1 MAVYRERKRIHP
13 ALLIGLA
20 AVGIAVLILAVA
32 LIFFRLPPAD
42 PMIEARMKA
51 SEAAQGLE
59 VFTIEY
65 PQGAQGAELAGA
77 LGALARAQAAFKS
90 AQDELAKID
99 AAAVE
104 QIAADFAALKD
115 KAEARAPA
123 EEVLPL
129 AEALREKL
137 LALAGG

>member
-20 AVGIAVLILAVA
+20 AVSIAVLILAVA
-32 LIFFRLPPAD
+32 LIFFRPAPAD

-65 PQGAQGAELAGA
+65 PQAAQGAELAGA
-77 LGALARAQAAFKS
+77 LGALARAQAAFES

-99 AAAVE
+99 AAAAE
-104 QIAADFAALKD
+104 QIAADFAALKA
-115 KAEARAPA
+115 KAGAHAPA